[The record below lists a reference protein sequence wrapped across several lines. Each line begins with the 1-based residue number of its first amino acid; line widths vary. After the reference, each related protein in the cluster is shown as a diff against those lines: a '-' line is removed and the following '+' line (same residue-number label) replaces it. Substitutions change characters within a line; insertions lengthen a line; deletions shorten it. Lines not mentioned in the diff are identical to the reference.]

1 MILTEDLHRLINLC
15 DGKFLFSSNE
25 VISKA
30 INGSKGTA
38 IKVNNMETIFILK
51 YDLVVFHDIYSQ
63 YQL

>member
-1 MILTEDLHRLINLC
+1 MFVSLYNIILSITDYLMILTEDLHRLINLC

-38 IKVNNMETIFILK
+38 IKVNNMETIYI
-51 YDLVVFHDIYSQ
+51 
-63 YQL
+63 